1 MSLDERDIQRIAER
15 LIALLDARERG
26 QPAAALVDA
35 ETLAGLLGVDRKWVY
50 EHAKR
55 LGGVR
60 LGGPKGRLRF
70 DHEQARKALSDTGD
84 PAPCRGGRQARPRAR
99 IGPQNSFGRAALT
112 RPRPDTG
119 R

>member
-1 MSLDERDIQRIAER
+1 V
-15 LIALLDARERG
+15 ALLDARDHG
-26 QPAAALVDA
+26 QPAGALVDP
-35 ETLAGLLGVDRKWVY
+35 ETLARLLGVDRKWVY
-50 EHAKR
+50 AHAKR

-70 DHEQARKALSDTGD
+70 DAAQAHKALADTGD
-84 PAPCRGGRQARPRAR
+84 PAPYRGGRQNRPRAR
-99 IGPQNSFGRAALT
+99 IGPQNNSFGRAALV